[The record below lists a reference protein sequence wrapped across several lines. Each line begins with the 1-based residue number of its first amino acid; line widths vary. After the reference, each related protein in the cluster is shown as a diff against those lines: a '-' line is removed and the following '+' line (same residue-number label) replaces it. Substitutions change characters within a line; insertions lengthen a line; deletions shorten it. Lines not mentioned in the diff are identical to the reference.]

1 MEGEEPPNKNRIA
14 VPIIVN
20 PIDCVEKEEIY
31 TNIDENLNLID
42 TWLGKKYH
50 WHRETALVCS
60 GGPSL
65 LDSIQDI
72 KEDMIPSLGIPPRRI
87 ICVKHSYPVLLE
99 AGIVPWACII
109 LDPRPLDGTSTHGIV
124 RRTLFENFNDRTIF
138 LVASMT
144 EPSVTKFLLDKGA
157 RVVGWHAFSHA
168 VSQQKIME
176 NKMLVTGG
184 TCAAMRSVGLF
195 HTLGFRDFKLYGFD
209 SCLAKAPSKKEQKL
223 KLLDYRRITCPST
236 GL

>member
-1 MEGEEPPNKNRIA
+1 M
-14 VPIIVN
+14 
-20 PIDCVEKEEIY
+20 
-31 TNIDENLNLID
+31 
-42 TWLGKKYH
+42 
-50 WHRETALVCS
+50 
-60 GGPSL
+60 
-65 LDSIQDI
+65 
-72 KEDMIPSLGIPPRRI
+72 
-87 ICVKHSYPVLLE
+87 
-99 AGIVPWACII
+99 PWACII

-144 EPSVTKFLLDKGA
+144 EPSVTKFLLEKGA
-157 RVVGWHAFSHA
+157 KVIGWHAFSHA

-184 TCAAMRSVGLF
+184 TCAAMRTVGLF

-223 KLLDYRRITCPST
+223 KTEGSPKFLEVNVGGKSFWTTGELLAQAQDFEKLVQRFDVDLDIEVLGSGMIPELWKLQQSKKEKLQPYTELLDV
-236 GL
+236 